1 MEPTIN
7 PLLDARQA
15 TAFLGIKRE
24 TLYAYVSRGLVRSV
38 PSEGGRGRLYF
49 RSDLEQLKARH
60 DARAGHGAVAGSA
73 LRWGEPVLDSAIT
86 RIDPELGPVYRGQP
100 AIELAERGVEL
111 EAVASL
117 LWGGPLEPTR
127 FEANGPGIPARI
139 AAEIG
144 RDPSPLARLAVV
156 VPLLATRDPE
166 RFGAPDAAELPRARA
181 LIARMATSLALSTGR
196 ANVARA
202 AKAPRIAAALA
213 VALGAKGPRD
223 EVARAI
229 DVALVLS
236 ADHELNPS
244 TFAARVVA
252 SSGADLYA
260 CVAAALG
267 ALSGPRHGGTCD
279 RIEALLAEASDPA
292 RAARIVRERARRG
305 EAIPGF
311 GHRLYPER
319 DPRTPP
325 LLEVA
330 QALAPKAPAVRTL
343 LAIVRAM
350 RDAGREAPTLDVG
363 LVAVAAALG
372 LPRGAAVALFAIGRT
387 AGWVAH
393 ALEQRSA
400 DFLLRP
406 RARYVGP

>member
-7 PLLDARQA
+7 PLLDAREA

-38 PSEGGRGRLYF
+38 PAEEGRGRLYF

-86 RIDPELGPVYRGQP
+86 RIDAELGPVYRAAP
-100 AIELAERGVEL
+100 AIELAERGVPF

-117 LWGGPLEPTR
+117 LWGGPLEAAR
-127 FEANGPGIPARI
+127 FEADGLGIPARV
-139 AAEIG
+139 AAELAK
-144 RDPSPLARLAVV
+144 DPSPLALLAIV
-156 VPLLATRDPE
+156 VPLLAARDAE
-166 RFGAPDAAELPRARA
+166 RFGAPDAAELPRARV
-181 LIARMATSLALSTGR
+181 LIARMAASLALSTDR

-202 AKAPRIAAALA
+202 AGASRIAATLA
-213 VALGAKGPRD
+213 IALGTRSA
-223 EVARAI
+223 EAARAI

-260 CVAAALG
+260 CVAAAIA

-279 RIEALLAEASDPA
+279 RIEALVEEAGDPA
-292 RAARIVRERARRG
+292 RAARIVRERTRRG

-325 LLEVA
+325 LLDVA
-330 QALAPKAPAVRTL
+330 HAIAPRAPAVRTL
-343 LAIVRAM
+343 LALVRAM
-350 RDAGREAPTLDVG
+350 QDTGREAPTLDVG
-363 LVAVAAALG
+363 LVAVASALG

-387 AGWVAH
+387 AGWIAH